1 MRLGLLLLCLAP
13 RGPAGT
19 LSYGLRS
26 WGGEVGGGTEAS
38 GKIKSGFWTSKASAR
53 RGSQEQEELPR
64 GLRWDI

>member
-26 WGGEVGGGTEAS
+26 WGGEMGGGTEAL
-38 GKIKSGFWTSKASAR
+38 GKIKSGFRTSKA
-53 RGSQEQEELPR
+53 
-64 GLRWDI
+64 